1 MNVLLVAP
9 QPFYTLRGTP
19 IAVRVLAEEIARL
32 GNTVDLL
39 TYWEGEDVDIP
50 GVRIIR
56 AWKVPGIRNIPIGF
70 SVKKLLADASLSFSF
85 LRRASGG
92 RYDIIHAVEEG
103 VFFALLFRW
112 VHRAKVIYD
121 MDSSLAQ
128 QMSRHFKSVKVL
140 HSWYSTMEN
149 WAIRKSDRIIAVC
162 EDLAV
167 LARTQT
173 DAANVFVLSDIVPPE
188 ATMEPSE
195 DRLKDLVEPDEKLAM
210 YVGNL
215 ESYQG
220 VDLLVGA
227 ASELPSDVRLKILII
242 GGSSDDINRYQRE
255 IDTRGLQDRILLV
268 GPRPLRQLMANLMQA
283 DILLSPRSA
292 GNNTPLKLYCYMS
305 AGKPIVATNIASHT
319 QVLTDEL
326 AILVPPE
333 ARPISNALAML
344 CADPALRETLGRS
357 AKVEADSRY
366 TLRAFRHALENA
378 YSGLQS
384 KS

>member
-1 MNVLLVAP
+1 MNVLLIAP
-9 QPFYTLRGTP
+9 QPFYTQRGTP
-19 IAVRVLAEEIARL
+19 IAVRLLAEEIARL

-50 GVRIIR
+50 GVKIVR

-70 SVKKLLADASLSFSF
+70 SVKKLLADGSLFFSF

-92 RYDIIHAVEEG
+92 RYDIIHTVEESI
-103 VFFALLFRW
+103 FFALTFRW
-112 VHRAKVIYD
+112 IHGAKVIYD
-121 MDSSLAQ
+121 MDSSLAE
-128 QMSRHFKSVKVL
+128 QMSRHFDSLKLL
-140 HSWYSTMEN
+140 HSWFSRCEN
-149 WAIRKSDRIIAVC
+149 WAIRKSDRIIPVC

-173 DAANVFVLSDIVPPE
+173 DAANVFVLSDILPPE

-195 DRLKDLVEPDEKLAM
+195 DRLKDLLEPDEKLAM

-227 ASELPSDVRLKILII
+227 ASELPSEVRLKILII
-242 GGSSDDINRYQRE
+242 GGSCDDIKRYQHE
-255 IDTRGLQDRILLV
+255 IDTRGLQDRVLLI
-268 GPRPLRQLMANLMQA
+268 GPRPLRQLMAILMQA
-283 DILLSPRSA
+283 DILLSPRSS

-319 QVLTDEL
+319 QVLTDEM

-333 ARPISNALAML
+333 ARSISKALATL
-344 CADPALRETLGRS
+344 CADPALREALGRS
-357 AKVEADSRY
+357 VKIEADSRY
-366 TLRAFRHALENA
+366 TLPAFRHALENA
-378 YSGLQS
+378 YSGL
-384 KS
+384 